1 MPYVLNFCTCLMRA
15 CVIKLHA
22 SCMVTFRLQQTEQI
36 CFYNSRTANSTRD
49 DDRDE
54 VSSTVSYLSD
64 ISGLSE
70 LSGQEWKPMAGRCLC
85 TWQIL
90 LL

>member
-1 MPYVLNFCTCLMRA
+1 M
-15 CVIKLHA
+15 
-22 SCMVTFRLQQTEQI
+22 QQI
-36 CFYNSRTANSTRD
+36 FSYHSRTANSTRD

-70 LSGQEWKPMAGRCLC
+70 MSGQEWKPVSGRFSIYGRICRLDVTDFIYVQFC
-85 TWQIL
+85 FINLTFRVVL
-90 LL
+90 LNCFINI

>member
-1 MPYVLNFCTCLMRA
+1 MTVIQLLPFCMITC
-15 CVIKLHA
+15 
-22 SCMVTFRLQQTEQI
+22 RLQYTQQM
-36 CFYNSRTANSTRD
+36 CLYNFRTANSTRD

-70 LSGQEWKPMAGRCLC
+70 LSGQEWKPMAGRCFYA
-85 TWQIL
+85 W
-90 LL
+90 

>member
-1 MPYVLNFCTCLMRA
+1 MPYVLNFCTCLMRL
-15 CVIKLHA
+15 CVIKLC
-22 SCMVTFRLQQTEQI
+22 SYCMVTFRLQQTEQI

-70 LSGQEWKPMAGRCLC
+70 LSGQEWKPMAGRCLS

>member
-1 MPYVLNFCTCLMRA
+1 MQQVCLYNF
-15 CVIKLHA
+15 
-22 SCMVTFRLQQTEQI
+22 
-36 CFYNSRTANSTRD
+36 RTANSTRD

-70 LSGQEWKPMAGRCLC
+70 LSGQEWKPMAGRQSLLVLC
-85 TWQIL
+85 SRVTSCWSMFHLCIV
-90 LL
+90 

>member
-1 MPYVLNFCTCLMRA
+1 M
-15 CVIKLHA
+15 
-22 SCMVTFRLQQTEQI
+22 SCCRLQYMQQI
-36 CFYNSRTANSTRD
+36 FLYHSRTANSTRD

-70 LSGQEWKPMAGRCLC
+70 LSGQEWKPMSGRFSVCQNLLC
-85 TWQIL
+85 ANDKYVFSFAL
-90 LL
+90 

>member
-1 MPYVLNFCTCLMRA
+1 MSKLCSY
-15 CVIKLHA
+15 CV
-22 SCMVTFRLQQTEQI
+22 VTFRLQPTEQI
-36 CFYNSRTANSTRD
+36 CLYNSRAANSTRD

-85 TWQIL
+85 IGQIL

>member
-1 MPYVLNFCTCLMRA
+1 MPHVLNFYTCLMRL
-15 CVIKLHA
+15 CVVQLLSYCVVA
-22 SCMVTFRLQQTEQI
+22 FRLQQTEHI

-85 TWQIL
+85 TWQI
-90 LL
+90 

>member
-1 MPYVLNFCTCLMRA
+1 V
-15 CVIKLHA
+15 
-22 SCMVTFRLQQTEQI
+22 
-36 CFYNSRTANSTRD
+36 NSTRD

-70 LSGQEWKPMAGRCLC
+70 LSGQEWKPVAGRRFSL
-85 TWQIL
+85 WRSFVGL
-90 LL
+90 M

>member
-1 MPYVLNFCTCLMRA
+1 MRL
-15 CVIKLHA
+15 CVIKLH
-22 SCMVTFRLQQTEQI
+22 SYCVVTFSLQETEQF
-36 CFYNSRTANSTRD
+36 CFCNSRTANSTRD

-70 LSGQEWKPMAGRCLC
+70 LSGQEWKPMTGRCLC